1 MRATLA
7 NEKHPLT
14 NPMDTRQDFSIS
26 MLAANLYGLLIAIP
40 FFVVWPALYGAVW
53 GLEKLL
59 DALLTTFQSW
69 LFLVLLIG
77 GLAAHEGLHAIGWQI
92 FGRLPWGTVKFG
104 FHLKTLTP
112 YAHCPVPL
120 PIRAYRLG
128 GLLPGVALGLL
139 PAALGVITG
148 SGAWMLYGML
158 FSVAASGDLLSLWL
172 LRRVPSDKFVEDH
185 PSRVGCYVR

>member
-1 MRATLA
+1 
-7 NEKHPLT
+7 
-14 NPMDTRQDFSIS
+14 MDTRQDFSIS

-69 LFLVLLIG
+69 LFLVLLILG
-77 GLAAHEGLHAIGWQI
+77 MAAHEGLHAIGWQI

-172 LRRVPSDKFVEDH
+172 LRRVPLDKFVEDH